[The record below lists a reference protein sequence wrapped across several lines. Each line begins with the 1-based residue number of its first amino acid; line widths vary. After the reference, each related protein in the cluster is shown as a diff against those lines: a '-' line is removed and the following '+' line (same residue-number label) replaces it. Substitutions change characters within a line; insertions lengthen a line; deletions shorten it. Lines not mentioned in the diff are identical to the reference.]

1 VFHRLSLRSPPL
13 TDPVL
18 PYLSLSHWR
27 VSFFLF
33 LFFIFLFL
41 FSKTKPKT
49 NYENTPRPLYN
60 GPPSFA
66 QPDLP
71 VSLPAV
77 RPPEA
82 TSETT
87 WTVRTK
93 VTSKASFPV
102 NRRLS
107 LTIISL

>member
-1 VFHRLSLRSPPL
+1 MKTPPA
-13 TDPVL
+13 
-18 PYLSLSHWR
+18 
-27 VSFFLF
+27 
-33 LFFIFLFL
+33 
-41 FSKTKPKT
+41 
-49 NYENTPRPLYN
+49 LYN

-87 WTVRTK
+87 WTVRTDLI
-93 VTSKASFPV
+93 SKGSFPL

-107 LTIISL
+107 LTIISLLAAG